1 MPDLDV
7 PRHSAPDRS
16 LDALP
21 GRAAPD
27 PEAPSTRPATSVR
40 GLLDAGFDA
49 AYDLP
54 GQPSRGERVLEDVQN
69 EAATF
74 GDVWTLRALAE
85 ARFGPTVNAAAND
98 ALVAA
103 LGTAP
108 GREAVLHA
116 LKGGALTPGRGADLV
131 VLFDREAVLGLGH
144 TAVMIGND
152 YSGWRLY
159 SKDGARGPNP
169 AAGPAEW
176 TNSDGPNQTTGER
189 FASFKTLD
197 AFFRETV
204 ISDKYEAAVRIEFEG
219 GPDRGADARAAAEAV
234 LDEDYDVIQSSCA
247 HVVEAAL
254 EAAGV
259 PGFSMTMTRAAF
271 SRGDTTPT
279 LVEVD
284 RTSIVPRAQF
294 RNAQRLEGAD
304 DVKSHAQIDWE
315 LRSRNSEPQ

>member
-176 TNSDGPNQTTGER
+176 TNNVQADQTTGLR
-189 FASFKTLD
+189 FAEFETLD
-197 AFFRETV
+197 SFFEALH

-219 GPDRGADARAAAEAV
+219 GEDRTREAQIAAEAV
-234 LDEDYDVIQSSCA
+234 LNRDYDVVRSSCA

-254 EAAGV
+254 EGAGV
-259 PGFSMTMTRAAF
+259 PGFSMTTTRVSFA
-271 SRGDTTPT
+271 RGSDTPI
-279 LVEVD
+279 LEEVD
-284 RTSIVPRAQF
+284 RTSIIPRVQF
-294 RNAQRLEGAD
+294 SRVQRLEGAD
-304 DVKSHAQIDWE
+304 DEKSMAQYEWE
-315 LRSRNSEPQ
+315 FRTQHREPN